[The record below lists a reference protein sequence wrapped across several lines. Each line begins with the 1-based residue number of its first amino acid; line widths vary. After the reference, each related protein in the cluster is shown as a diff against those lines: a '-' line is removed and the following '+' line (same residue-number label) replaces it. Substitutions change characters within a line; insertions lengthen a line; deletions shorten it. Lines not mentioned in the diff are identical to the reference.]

1 MHDNKIGKVN
11 SHSPEHKELSKAF
24 GSDPDANETAVMASA
39 CGGSGCSP
47 PKPMV
52 EYALEYAARGI
63 PVFPIL
69 PANPDGTCTC
79 SKGKDCKAAGK
90 HPACAHGHLD
100 ATTDPAKLAFLT

>member
-1 MHDNKIGKVN
+1 MHDNKIEKVN
-11 SHSPEHKELSKAF
+11 SYSPEHKELSKAF

-63 PVFPIL
+63 PVFPLLL
-69 PANPDGTCTC
+69 PGPDGGCTC
-79 SKGKDCKAAGK
+79 SKGKT
-90 HPACAHGHLD
+90 AHQQANILRASMG
-100 ATTDPAKLAFLT
+100 T